1 MAEIMIKRPRSREA
15 YAAMM
20 PEFFNTIKAVAKDS
34 FVMQKIASGNMKC
47 IALGEDKF
55 QQDFGGYIPASNE
68 FGVAPLRPQ
77 FLGKNDNLFEW
88 TDGENDSSAWAAADT
103 FLAQKVCDN
112 DELLYIY
119 GYFNHEPKPNTLEM
133 QITVGDRTLPVW
145 NLEQMRLMDQRFFIF
160 PEPIIVEPMSQ
171 ISIAVSTRSKGG
183 QVTEEAGL
191 LGNIYAPSAKLTKR
205 VLA

>member
-1 MAEIMIKRPRSREA
+1 MSDIIKKPRSREA
-15 YAAMM
+15 YTSMM
-20 PEFFNTIKAVAKDS
+20 PEFFNTIKAIAQNGLV
-34 FVMQKIASGNMKC
+34 VQKIAAGNIKC

-55 QQDFGGYIPASNE
+55 QQAFGGYQPASNE

-77 FLGKNDNLFEW
+77 FLGKADNLFEW
-88 TDGENDSSAWAAADT
+88 EDGEVDTSAWAAADV
-103 FLAQKVCDN
+103 FQAQKVCKD
-112 DELLYIY
+112 DELLYLY

-133 QITVGDRTLPVW
+133 QITVGDRNLPVW
-145 NLEQMRLMDQRFFIF
+145 NLEQMRLMDQRFFVF

-183 QVTEEAGL
+183 KVKEEAGL

-205 VLA
+205 VIA